1 MYMFQYFFYMNSR
14 NDFLVNKTKNHKTNS
29 FGRNT
34 RNNSIIVHYFCL
46 FKSSNPDIL
55 DFQSIVFYFI
65 IFHCSKDNKYITY
78 LLNTKKNQKD
88 NILFLY
94 PNHTLYF
101 KISIIYLYDPLNHSY
116 SYKYSI
122 GVFCHTI
129 QYKILTPQ

>member
-78 LLNTKKNQKD
+78 LLKK
-88 NILFLY
+88 
-94 PNHTLYF
+94 
-101 KISIIYLYDPLNHSY
+101 
-116 SYKYSI
+116 
-122 GVFCHTI
+122 
-129 QYKILTPQ
+129 